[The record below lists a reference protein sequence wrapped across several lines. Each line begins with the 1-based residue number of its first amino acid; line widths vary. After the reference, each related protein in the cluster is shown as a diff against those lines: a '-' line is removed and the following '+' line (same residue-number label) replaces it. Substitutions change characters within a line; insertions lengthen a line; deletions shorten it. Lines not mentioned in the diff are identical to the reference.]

1 VSREAAGAEK
11 AGTEKP
17 GTEAAGRPD
26 AAPVPS
32 PPLER
37 AAEGRLLAG
46 VCRGL
51 AGHLGVDVVL
61 VRAAFVLL
69 TVASGLGVAAYAAF
83 WILVPVAEKAP
94 RDGAT
99 AAVTGA
105 APGGRRRGRDWGQL
119 LAYTAVTLGLAALP
133 WGAAGVVQWAL
144 WPFVVGGVGAA
155 ILWQQADRDQRQRWT
170 LPLRQ
175 RWLRSLLGLLLV
187 VGGIGGVV
195 VQNVE
200 AAQARSVIVAMLI
213 ILTGVA
219 VIVTPWVVRLWQDL
233 DAERHERIR
242 SQERAELAA
251 HIHDSVLHTL
261 TLIQRNAHD
270 TREVQRLAR
279 SQERTLRTWLYQPR
293 ADPDLT
299 FAAAIREA
307 AGEVEDDHG
316 VPIEIVCVGD
326 TALDERLGAAL
337 QAARE
342 AMVNAAKYA
351 EAPSVS
357 VYAEVSGE
365 EIAIFVRDRGKGFDL
380 DAVPADRMGVRGSII
395 GRMERNGGKATVRTA
410 PGEGTEVRLEIKK
423 S

>member
-1 VSREAAGAEK
+1 VTIDDVGEETAGEPGATAAVS
-11 AGTEKP
+11 
-17 GTEAAGRPD
+17 
-26 AAPVPS
+26 AAPAAPA
-32 PPLER
+32 PPDGGRRLER
-37 AAEGRLLAG
+37 AADGRLIAG

-51 AGHLGVDVVL
+51 AAHLDVDVL
-61 VRAAFVLL
+61 IVRGAFVLL
-69 TVASGLGVAAYAAF
+69 TMASGLGVAAYVAF
-83 WILVPVAEKAP
+83 WILVPAAERPEK
-94 RDGAT
+94 GE
-99 AAVTGA
+99 GA
-105 APGGRRRGRDWGQL
+105 AGRLRGRDWGQL
-119 LAYTAVTLGLAALP
+119 AAYTAVTVGLSVLP
-133 WGAAGVVQWAL
+133 WGAASAVQWAL

-187 VGGIGGVV
+187 VGGIGGFVA
-195 VQNVE
+195 QKVE
-200 AAQARSVIVAMLI
+200 ADQARSVVIAMLI

-293 ADPDLT
+293 ADPDQT
-299 FAAAIREA
+299 FAAAVKEI

-316 VPIEIVCVGD
+316 VPIETVCVGD

-357 VYAEVSGE
+357 VYAEVAGD
-365 EIAIFVRDRGKGFDL
+365 EIAIFVRDRGRGFDL
-380 DAVPADRMGVRGSII
+380 DRVPDDRMGVRGSII

-410 PGEGTEVRLEIKK
+410 PGEGTEVRLEIRK

>member
-1 VSREAAGAEK
+1 MSQ
-11 AGTEKP
+11 
-17 GTEAAGRPD
+17 EAAGRP
-26 AAPVPS
+26 AAPPGPVGATPLG
-32 PPLER
+32 PARLER
-37 AAEGRLLAG
+37 AAEGRLVAG

-51 AGHLGVDVVL
+51 AEHLGVDVFL
-61 VRAAFVLL
+61 VRGAFVLL
-69 TVASGLGVAAYAAF
+69 TMASGLGVAAYAAL
-83 WILVPVAEKAP
+83 WILVPVRERAPAEA
-94 RDGAT
+94 
-99 AAVTGA
+99 
-105 APGGRRRGRDWGQL
+105 GGRRRGRDWGQL
-119 LAYTAVTLGLAALP
+119 LAYAAVACGLAALP
-133 WGAAGVVQWAL
+133 WGAAGVVRWAL
-144 WPFVVGGVGAA
+144 WPFIVGGVGAA

-187 VGGIGGVV
+187 VGGIGGFVA
-195 VQNVE
+195 QKVE
-200 AAQARSVIVAMLI
+200 ADQARSVLIAMLI

-219 VIVTPWVVRLWQDL
+219 VIMTPWVVRLWQDL
-233 DAERHERIR
+233 DAERQERVR

-293 ADPDLT
+293 ADPDQT
-299 FAAAIREA
+299 FAAAIREV
-307 AGEVEDDHG
+307 AGEVEDDHN
-316 VPIEIVCVGD
+316 VPIEVVCVGD
-326 TALDERLGAAL
+326 SALDERLGSAL

-357 VYAEVSGE
+357 VYAEVEGD
-365 EIAIFVRDRGKGFDL
+365 EIAIFVRDRGKGFVL
-380 DAVPADRMGVRGSII
+380 DQVPEDRMGVRGSII
-395 GRMERNGGKATVRTA
+395 GRMERHGGKATVRTA
-410 PGEGTEVRLEIKK
+410 PGEGTEVRLEIRK

>member
-1 VSREAAGAEK
+1 MSQETAERPGA
-11 AGTEKP
+11 TP
-17 GTEAAGRPD
+17 V
-26 AAPVPS
+26 APPR
-32 PPLER
+32 LER
-37 AAEGRLLAG
+37 AAEGRLVAG

-51 AGHLGVDVVL
+51 AAHLGVDVFL

-69 TVASGLGVAAYAAF
+69 TMASGLGVAAYAAF
-83 WILVPVAEKAP
+83 WILVPAAE
-94 RDGAT
+94 GAERP
-99 AAVTGA
+99 AG
-105 APGGRRRGRDWGQL
+105 RRGRDWGQL
-119 LAYTAVTLGLAALP
+119 LAYTAVALGLAALP
-133 WGAAGVVQWAL
+133 WGAAVARWAL

-170 LPLRQ
+170 LPLRE

-187 VGGIGGVV
+187 VGGIGGFVA
-195 VQNVE
+195 QNVD
-200 AAQARSVIVAMLI
+200 ADQARSVVIAMLI

-293 ADPDLT
+293 ADPDRT
-299 FAAAIREA
+299 FAAAIRET

-316 VPIEIVCVGD
+316 VPIEVVCVGD

-351 EAPSVS
+351 EASSVS
-357 VYAEVSGE
+357 VYAEVEGD

-380 DAVPADRMGVRGSII
+380 DQVPEDRMGVRGSII
-395 GRMERNGGKATVRTA
+395 GRMERNGGKATVRTS
-410 PGEGTEVRLEIKK
+410 PGEGTEVRLEIRRA
-423 S
+423 

>member
-1 VSREAAGAEK
+1 M
-11 AGTEKP
+11 
-17 GTEAAGRPD
+17 
-26 AAPVPS
+26 
-32 PPLER
+32 ER
-37 AAEGRLLAG
+37 AAEDRLLAG

-83 WILVPVAEKAP
+83 WILVPVAAKEPPAGAAAGGT
-94 RDGAT
+94 DGAT
-99 AAVTGA
+99 AVA
-105 APGGRRRGRDWGQL
+105 APGRRRGRDWGQL
-119 LAYTAVTLGLAALP
+119 LVYTAVTLGLAALP

-200 AAQARSVIVAMLI
+200 AAQARSVIIAMLI

-251 HIHDSVLHTL
+251 HVHDSVLHTL

-293 ADPDLT
+293 ADPDRT
-299 FAAAIREA
+299 FAAAIKEA

-357 VYAEVSGE
+357 VYAEVSGD

>member
-1 VSREAAGAEK
+1 MPGA
-11 AGTEKP
+11 P
-17 GTEAAGRPD
+17 GLA
-26 AAPVPS
+26 
-32 PPLER
+32 R
-37 AAEGRLLAG
+37 AADGRLIAG

-51 AGHLGVDVVL
+51 ARHLGVDVL
-61 VRAAFVLL
+61 VVRVAFVL
-69 TVASGLGVAAYAAF
+69 TTMASGLGVAAYAAF
-83 WILVPVAEKAP
+83 WILVP
-94 RDGAT
+94 
-99 AAVTGA
+99 AAA
-105 APGGRRRGRDWGQL
+105 APATPAGRRRGRDWGKL
-119 LAYTAVTLGLAALP
+119 LAYMAVTLGLVALP
-133 WGAAGVVQWAL
+133 WGAAGIAQWAF
-144 WPFVVGGVGAA
+144 WPFVIGGIGAA

-170 LPLRQ
+170 LPLRE

-187 VGGIGGVV
+187 VGGVGGVV
-195 VQNVE
+195 FQNVE
-200 AAQARSVIVAMLI
+200 AAQARSVVVAMLI

-219 VIVTPWVVRLWQDL
+219 VIATPWVVRLWQDL

-261 TLIQRNAHD
+261 TLIQRNAND
-270 TREVQRLAR
+270 AREVQRLAR

-293 ADPDLT
+293 ADPDRT
-299 FAAAIREA
+299 FAAAIKEL

-326 TALDERLGAAL
+326 TALDEPLGAAL

-357 VYAEVSGE
+357 VYAEVEGE
-365 EIAIFVRDRGKGFDL
+365 EVAIFVRDRGKGFDL
-380 DAVPADRMGVRGSII
+380 DQVPEDRMGVRESII
-395 GRMERNGGKATVRTA
+395 GRMERNGGKATVRTG
-410 PGEGTEVRLEIKK
+410 PGEGTEVRLEIRK

>member
-1 VSREAAGAEK
+1 MSREAAGTEK
-11 AGTEKP
+11 A

-99 AAVTGA
+99 AAGTGA
-105 APGGRRRGRDWGQL
+105 VPGGRRRGRDWGQL

>member
-1 VSREAAGAEK
+1 MEGTAVSQEAAERPGA
-11 AGTEKP
+11 TP
-17 GTEAAGRPD
+17 L
-26 AAPVPS
+26 APS
-32 PPLER
+32 RLER
-37 AAEGRLLAG
+37 AAEGRLVAG

-51 AGHLGVDVVL
+51 AVHLGVDVFL

-69 TVASGLGVAAYAAF
+69 TMASGLGVAAYAAF
-83 WILVPVAEKAP
+83 WILVPVAERAERP
-94 RDGAT
+94 A
-99 AAVTGA
+99 
-105 APGGRRRGRDWGQL
+105 GRRRGRDWGQL
-119 LAYTAVTLGLAALP
+119 LAYTAVALGLAALP

-187 VGGIGGVV
+187 VGGIGGFVA
-195 VQNVE
+195 QKVE
-200 AAQARSVIVAMLI
+200 ADQARSVVIAMLI

-233 DAERHERIR
+233 DTERHERIR

-293 ADPDLT
+293 ADPDQT
-299 FAAAIREA
+299 FAAAIRET

-316 VPIEIVCVGD
+316 VPIEVVCVGD
-326 TALDERLGAAL
+326 TGLDEPLGAAL

-357 VYAEVSGE
+357 VYAEVEGD

-380 DAVPADRMGVRGSII
+380 DQVPADRMGVRGSII

>member
-1 VSREAAGAEK
+1 M
-11 AGTEKP
+11 
-17 GTEAAGRPD
+17 
-26 AAPVPS
+26 
-32 PPLER
+32 ER
-37 AAEGRLLAG
+37 AADGRLLAG

-51 AGHLGVDVVL
+51 ARHLGVDVL
-61 VRAAFVLL
+61 IVRAAFVLL
-69 TVASGLGVAAYAAF
+69 VTASGLGFAAYGAF
-83 WILVPVAEKAP
+83 WVLVPRVQAPEVAVKS
-94 RDGAT
+94 G
-99 AAVTGA
+99 
-105 APGGRRRGRDWGQL
+105 RGRDWGQL
-119 LAYTAVTLGLAALP
+119 LAYSAVAIGLSALP
-133 WGAAGVVQWAL
+133 WGAGIVQWAL
-144 WPFVVGGVGAA
+144 WPFIVCGVGAA
-155 ILWQQADRDQRQRWT
+155 ILWQQADRDQRQRWV

-175 RWLRSLLGLLLV
+175 VWLRSVLGLLLV
-187 VGGIGGVV
+187 VGGIGGFV
-195 VQNVE
+195 
-200 AAQARSVIVAMLI
+200 AQKVDAGHARSVIIAMLI

-293 ADPDLT
+293 ADPDQT
-299 FAAAIREA
+299 FAAAIRET

-316 VPIEIVCVGD
+316 VPIEVVCVGD
-326 TALDERLGAAL
+326 TALDERLAATL

-357 VYAEVSGE
+357 VYAEVEGDA
-365 EIAIFVRDRGKGFDL
+365 IAIFVRDRGKGFDL
-380 DAVPADRMGVRGSII
+380 DQVPDDRMGVRGSII

-410 PGEGTEVRLEIKK
+410 PGDGTEVRLEIKK

>member
-1 VSREAAGAEK
+1 MTAAE
-11 AGTEKP
+11 
-17 GTEAAGRPD
+17 AGR
-26 AAPVPS
+26 
-32 PPLER
+32 LER
-37 AAEGRLLAG
+37 AADGKLIAG
-46 VCRGL
+46 VARGL
-51 AGHLGVDVVL
+51 AVHLGVEVL
-61 VRAAFVLL
+61 IIRAAFVLL
-69 TVASGLGVAAYAAF
+69 TMASGLGIAAYIAF
-83 WILVPVAEKAP
+83 WILVP
-94 RDGAT
+94 GADRPER
-99 AAVTGA
+99 AGS
-105 APGGRRRGRDWGQL
+105 RRRGRDWGQL
-119 LAYTAVTLGLAALP
+119 LAYGAVTLGLSALP
-133 WGAAGVVQWAL
+133 WGAAGAVQWAL

-187 VGGIGGVV
+187 VGGIGGFVAQKV
-195 VQNVE
+195 D
-200 AAQARSVIVAMLI
+200 AAQARSVVIAMLI

-293 ADPDLT
+293 ADPDQT
-299 FAAAIREA
+299 FAAAIRA
-307 AGEVEDDHG
+307 VAGEVEDDHG

-326 TALDERLGAAL
+326 TALDEPLGAAL

-351 EAPSVS
+351 EASPVS
-357 VYAEVSGE
+357 VYAEVEGDE
-365 EIAIFVRDRGKGFDL
+365 VAIFVRDRGKGFDL
-380 DAVPADRMGVRGSII
+380 DQVPDDRMGVRGSII
-395 GRMERNGGKATVRTA
+395 GRMERNGGRATVRTA
-410 PGEGTEVRLEIKK
+410 PGEGTEVRLEMKK

>member
-1 VSREAAGAEK
+1 M
-11 AGTEKP
+11 P
-17 GTEAAGRPD
+17 PDDGRR
-26 AAPVPS
+26 
-32 PPLER
+32 LTR
-37 AAEGRLLAG
+37 ATDGGLIAG

-51 AGHLGVDVVL
+51 AEHLGVDVL
-61 VRAAFVLL
+61 IVRAAFVLL
-69 TVASGLGVAAYAAF
+69 TMASGLGLAAYVAF
-83 WILVPVAEKAP
+83 WILVPAAERP
-94 RDGAT
+94 EEDER
-99 AAVTGA
+99 AAS
-105 APGGRRRGRDWGQL
+105 GRRRLRGRDWGQL
-119 LAYTAVTLGLAALP
+119 AAYAAVTVGLAVLP
-133 WGAAGVVQWAL
+133 WGAAGAVQWAL

-187 VGGIGGVV
+187 VGGIGGFVA
-195 VQNVE
+195 QKVE
-200 AAQARSVIVAMLI
+200 ADQARSVVIAMLI
-213 ILTGVA
+213 ILTGLA

-293 ADPDLT
+293 ADPDQT
-299 FAAAIREA
+299 FAAAIREI

-357 VYAEVSGE
+357 VYAEVEGD

-380 DAVPADRMGVRGSII
+380 DRVPDDRMGVRGSII

>member
-1 VSREAAGAEK
+1 M
-11 AGTEKP
+11 
-17 GTEAAGRPD
+17 
-26 AAPVPS
+26 
-32 PPLER
+32 ER

-410 PGEGTEVRLEIKK
+410 PGEGTEVRLEIRK

>member
-1 VSREAAGAEK
+1 MSQETAERPAAPPGPAGA
-11 AGTEKP
+11 
-17 GTEAAGRPD
+17 
-26 AAPVPS
+26 S
-32 PPLER
+32 PLGPARLER
-37 AAEGRLLAG
+37 AAEGRLVAG
-46 VCRGL
+46 VGRGL
-51 AGHLGVDVVL
+51 AVHLGVDVFL
-61 VRAAFVLL
+61 VRGAFVLL
-69 TVASGLGVAAYAAF
+69 TMASGLGFAAYAAF
-83 WILVPVAEKAP
+83 WILLPVRERSSAE
-94 RDGAT
+94 
-99 AAVTGA
+99 AA
-105 APGGRRRGRDWGQL
+105 GRRRGRDWGQL
-119 LAYTAVTLGLAALP
+119 LAYAAVAFGLAALP
-133 WGAAGVVQWAL
+133 WGAAGVVRWAL
-144 WPFVVGGVGAA
+144 WPFIVGGVGAA

-187 VGGIGGVV
+187 VGGIGGFVA
-195 VQNVE
+195 QKVE
-200 AAQARSVIVAMLI
+200 ADQARSVLIAMLI

-279 SQERTLRTWLYQPR
+279 SQERTLRSWLYQPR
-293 ADPDLT
+293 ADPDQT

-307 AGEVEDDHG
+307 AGEVEDDHN
-316 VPIEIVCVGD
+316 VPIEVVCVGD
-326 TALDERLGAAL
+326 TALDDRLGAAL

-357 VYAEVSGE
+357 VYAEVEGD
-365 EIAIFVRDRGKGFDL
+365 EIAIFVRDRGKGFVL
-380 DAVPADRMGVRGSII
+380 DQVPEDRMGVRGSII

-410 PGEGTEVRLEIKK
+410 PGEGTEVRLEIRK

>member
-1 VSREAAGAEK
+1 MAAVSGGAGSD
-11 AGTEKP
+11 
-17 GTEAAGRPD
+17 GRGADPR
-26 AAPVPS
+26 APADQT
-32 PPLER
+32 PPTRKKDEPRPRLER
-37 AAEGRLLAG
+37 AVRGRLVAG

-51 AGHLGVDVVL
+51 ADHLGVDVL
-61 VRAAFVLL
+61 IVRLAFVAL
-69 TVASGLGVAAYAAF
+69 TTASGLGVAAYTAF
-83 WILVPVAEKAP
+83 WVLVPR
-94 RDGAT
+94 RDPDTEPGA
-99 AAVTGA
+99 
-105 APGGRRRGRDWGQL
+105 GGQGRRGRDWGKL
-119 LAYTAVTLGLAALP
+119 LAYSALTIGLAALP
-133 WGAAGVVQWAL
+133 LGVGIVKLAL
-144 WPFVVGGVGAA
+144 WPFIVGGVGAA
-155 ILWQQADRDQRQRWT
+155 ILWQQADRDQRQRWV

-175 RWLRSLLGLLLV
+175 RWLRSLVGLLLV

-195 VQNVE
+195 AQKVD
-200 AAQARSVIVAMLI
+200 AGQARSVVIAMLI

-261 TLIQRNAHD
+261 TLIQRNAAD
-270 TREVQRLAR
+270 PREVQRLAR

-293 ADPDLT
+293 ADPDQT

-316 VPIEIVCVGD
+316 VPIEVVCVGD
-326 TALDERLGAAL
+326 TVLDERLGAAL

-357 VYAEVSGE
+357 VYAEVAGE

-380 DAVPADRMGVRGSII
+380 DQVPEDRMGVRGSII

-410 PGEGTEVRLEIKK
+410 PGEGTEVRLEIRR

>member
-1 VSREAAGAEK
+1 VSQETAEL
-11 AGTEKP
+11 
-17 GTEAAGRPD
+17 PD
-26 AAPVPS
+26 TAPERS
-32 PPLER
+32 PVLER
-37 AAEGRLLAG
+37 AAEGGLVAG

-51 AGHLGVDVVL
+51 AEHLGVDVLL
-61 VRAAFVLL
+61 VRAGFVLL
-69 TVASGLGVAAYAAF
+69 TVASGFGIAAYAAF
-83 WILVPVAEKAP
+83 WILVPAPEKAP
-94 RDGAT
+94 
-99 AAVTGA
+99 AAE
-105 APGGRRRGRDWGQL
+105 RRRGRDWGQL
-119 LAYTAVTLGLAALP
+119 LAYAAVTLGLAVLP

-144 WPFVVGGVGAA
+144 WPFIIGGVGAA

-175 RWLRSLLGLLLV
+175 RWLRSLMGLLLV

-200 AAQARSVIVAMLI
+200 AAQARSVIIAMAI

-293 ADPDLT
+293 ADPDQT
-299 FAAAIREA
+299 FAAAIREI

-342 AMVNAAKYA
+342 AMVNAAKYS

-357 VYAEVSGE
+357 VYAEVESD
-365 EIAIFVRDRGKGFDL
+365 EIAVFVRDRGKGFDL
-380 DAVPADRMGVRGSII
+380 DQVPGDRMGVRGSII

-410 PGEGTEVRLEIKK
+410 PGEGTEVRLEIRK

>member
-1 VSREAAGAEK
+1 VSREAVDA
-11 AGTEKP
+11 
-17 GTEAAGRPD
+17 EAAGRPD
-26 AAPVPS
+26 PAPVPV
-32 PPLER
+32 PRLER

-51 AGHLGVDVVL
+51 ASHLGLDVVL
-61 VRAAFVLL
+61 VRGAFVLL

-83 WILVPVAEKAP
+83 WILVPVAEKPPA
-94 RDGAT
+94 DGAT
-99 AAVTGA
+99 AAVPA
-105 APGGRRRGRDWGQL
+105 GGRRGRDWGQL
-119 LAYTAVTLGLAALP
+119 LAYTAVTLGLSLLP
-133 WGAAGVVQWAL
+133 WSAAGVVQWAL
-144 WPFVVGGVGAA
+144 WPFAVGGVGAA

-195 VQNVE
+195 VQNVD

-233 DAERHERIR
+233 DSERHERIR

-279 SQERTLRTWLYQPR
+279 SQERTLRTWLYEPR
-293 ADPDLT
+293 ADPGLT

-316 VPIEIVCVGD
+316 VPIEVVCVGD
-326 TALDERLGAAL
+326 TSLDERLGAAL

-357 VYAEVSGE
+357 VYAEVEGD

-423 S
+423 P

>member
-1 VSREAAGAEK
+1 MPR
-11 AGTEKP
+11 
-17 GTEAAGRPD
+17 
-26 AAPVPS
+26 
-32 PPLER
+32 LER
-37 AAEGRLLAG
+37 AASGRLVAG

-51 AGHLGVDVVL
+51 AAHLGVDVLV
-61 VRAAFVLL
+61 VRAAFILL
-69 TVASGLGVAAYAAF
+69 MAASGLGLAAYSAF
-83 WILVPVAEKAP
+83 WVLVPRETTAEAADTLAGAP
-94 RDGAT
+94 AE
-99 AAVTGA
+99 AARSGS
-105 APGGRRRGRDWGQL
+105 RRDWGQL
-119 LAYTAVTLGLAALP
+119 LAYAAVALGLLALP
-133 WGAAGVVQWAL
+133 WGAGFVQWAL
-144 WPFVVGGVGAA
+144 WPFVIGGIGAA
-155 ILWQQADRDQRQRWT
+155 ILWQQADRDQRQRWV

-187 VGGIGGVV
+187 VGGIGGFVAQKV
-195 VQNVE
+195 D
-200 AAQARSVIVAMLI
+200 AGQARSVVIAMLI

-219 VIVTPWVVRLWQDL
+219 FIVTPWVVRLWQDL

-293 ADPDLT
+293 ADPDQT

-316 VPIEIVCVGD
+316 VPIEVVCVGD
-326 TALDERLGAAL
+326 TALDERLGSAL

-357 VYAEVSGE
+357 VYAEVEGD

-380 DAVPADRMGVRGSII
+380 DQVPADRMGVRGSII

-410 PGEGTEVRLEIKK
+410 PGEGTEVRLEIRK

>member
-1 VSREAAGAEK
+1 M
-11 AGTEKP
+11 
-17 GTEAAGRPD
+17 
-26 AAPVPS
+26 
-32 PPLER
+32 ER
-37 AAEGRLLAG
+37 SAEGGLVAG

-51 AGHLGVDVVL
+51 AGHLGVDVLL

-69 TVASGLGVAAYAAF
+69 TVASGFGVAAYAAF
-83 WILVPVAEKAP
+83 WILVPAP
-94 RDGAT
+94 ERAP
-99 AAVTGA
+99 AAD
-105 APGGRRRGRDWGQL
+105 RRRGRDWGQL
-119 LAYTAVTLGLAALP
+119 LAYAAVTLGLAALP
-133 WGAAGVVQWAL
+133 WGAAGIVQWAL
-144 WPFVVGGVGAA
+144 WPFIVGGVGAA

-170 LPLRQ
+170 LPLRE

-200 AAQARSVIVAMLI
+200 ADQARSVIIAMAI

-270 TREVQRLAR
+270 MREVQRLAR
-279 SQERTLRTWLYQPR
+279 SQERTLRTWLYEPR
-293 ADPDLT
+293 ADPDQT
-299 FAAAIREA
+299 FAAAIREL

-342 AMVNAAKYA
+342 AMVNAAKYS

-357 VYAEVSGE
+357 VYAEVESDA
-365 EIAIFVRDRGKGFDL
+365 IAVFVRDRGKGFDL
-380 DAVPADRMGVRGSII
+380 EQVPGDRMGVRGSII

-410 PGEGTEVRLEIKK
+410 PGEGTEVRLEIRK

>member
-1 VSREAAGAEK
+1 M
-11 AGTEKP
+11 
-17 GTEAAGRPD
+17 
-26 AAPVPS
+26 
-32 PPLER
+32 ER
-37 AAEGRLLAG
+37 AADGKLVAG

-51 AGHLGVDVVL
+51 AGHLGVDVVI

-69 TVASGLGVAAYAAF
+69 TMASGLGVAAYAAF
-83 WILVPVAEKAP
+83 WILVPAPEKP
-94 RDGAT
+94 ERAT
-99 AAVTGA
+99 
-105 APGGRRRGRDWGQL
+105 GRRRGRDWGQL
-119 LAYTAVTLGLAALP
+119 LVYAAVTLGLAALP

-144 WPFVVGGVGAA
+144 WPFVIGGVGAA

-170 LPLRQ
+170 LPLRE

-200 AAQARSVIVAMLI
+200 AAQARSVVIAMLI
-213 ILTGVA
+213 ILSGVA

-233 DAERHERIR
+233 DTERHERIR

-293 ADPDLT
+293 ADPDQT

-326 TALDERLGAAL
+326 TALDEPLGAAL

-357 VYAEVSGE
+357 VYAEVEGDE
-365 EIAIFVRDRGKGFDL
+365 VAIFVRDRGKGFDL
-380 DAVPADRMGVRGSII
+380 DQIPEDRMGVRESII
-395 GRMERNGGKATVRTA
+395 GRMERNGGKATVRTE

>member
-1 VSREAAGAEK
+1 MSEQTAGQ
-11 AGTEKP
+11 P
-17 GTEAAGRPD
+17 GTAPPGLPPTQPGGQPG
-26 AAPVPS
+26 AAPTAAPR
-32 PPLER
+32 LER
-37 AAEGRLLAG
+37 AADGKLIAG

-51 AGHLGVDVVL
+51 AGHLGVDVVI

-69 TVASGLGVAAYAAF
+69 TMASGLGIAAYAAF
-83 WILVPVAEKAP
+83 WILVPAPEKPERA
-94 RDGAT
+94 R
-99 AAVTGA
+99 
-105 APGGRRRGRDWGQL
+105 GRRRGRDWGQL
-119 LAYTAVTLGLAALP
+119 LAYVAVTLGLSALP

-144 WPFVVGGVGAA
+144 WPFVIGGVGAA

-170 LPLRQ
+170 LPLRE

-200 AAQARSVIVAMLI
+200 AAQARSVVIAMLI

-219 VIVTPWVVRLWQDL
+219 VIVTPWVVRLFQDL

-293 ADPDLT
+293 ADPDQT
-299 FAAAIREA
+299 FAAAIRAA

-316 VPIEIVCVGD
+316 VPIEVVCVGD
-326 TALDERLGAAL
+326 TALDEPLGAAL

-357 VYAEVSGE
+357 VYAEVEGD

-380 DAVPADRMGVRGSII
+380 DQVPEDRMGVRESII
-395 GRMERNGGKATVRTA
+395 GRMERNGGKATVRTE

-423 S
+423 T